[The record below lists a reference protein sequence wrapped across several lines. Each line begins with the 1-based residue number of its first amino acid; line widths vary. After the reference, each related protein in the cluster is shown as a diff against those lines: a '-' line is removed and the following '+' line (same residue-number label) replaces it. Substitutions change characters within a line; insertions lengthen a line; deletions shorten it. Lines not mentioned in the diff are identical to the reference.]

1 MDFAVI
7 VSKDDPA
14 GMNIAGFLEGKLPQ
28 GMRLHFIGGN
38 QCFADSV
45 DEIKADFFV
54 FASKHRAASGRPSL
68 TCHAVGNWGKAE
80 AGGREKTLVKTS
92 SFLLR
97 NYLLELNRLKAEKN
111 LPFDATMECSHHGPF
126 LRKPCVF
133 IEVGSSEPQW
143 NDKAACAAVAEAVS
157 KATSLKCAGDIAP
170 VIGVGGTHYC
180 SEFSK
185 LVLRKN
191 FAFSHVCPEHALQF
205 LDDALLQQAVACS
218 LESPR
223 MIVVDWKGLGKEKA
237 RVMDL
242 LSRQGLP
249 VERVQRLLR

>member
-1 MDFAVI
+1 MQFCI
-7 VSKDDPA
+7 VVSRQDTA
-14 GMNIAGFLEGKLPQ
+14 GMNIASFLGGRLPANSSF
-28 GMRLHFIGGN
+28 HFIDGN

-45 DEIKADFFV
+45 DEIRADFFV

-68 TCHAVGNWGKAE
+68 TCHAIGNWGKAE

-97 NYLLELNRLKAEKN
+97 NYLLELNRLKIEKN
-111 LPFDATMECSHHGPF
+111 LPFDVTMECTHHGPF
-126 LRKPCVF
+126 LRKPVVF

-143 NDKAACAAVAEAVS
+143 NDKLACAAVAEAIS
-157 KATSLKCAGDIAP
+157 KATSLKCPSDVTP
-170 VIGVGGTHYC
+170 VIGIGGTHYC

-185 LVLRKN
+185 LVLRKP
-191 FAFSHVCPEHALQF
+191 FAFSHVCPEHMLQF
-205 LDDALLQQAVACS
+205 LDDALLQQAISCS

-249 VERVQRLLR
+249 VERVQRLLK